1 MGRSYWMW
9 LPDIPPA
16 GARSHHG
23 TMRCG
28 GLTSAWLSHETAR
41 AGKPGHMG
49 ENMLDQLRGR
59 NLAHVGC
66 TIGLTLGLI
75 IGMLAA
81 FVVVLL
87 NHAAQA
93 AGYATIVFFGITFI
107 LGAVGYVL
115 GSRATSRVWGPKS
128 SDD

>member
-1 MGRSYWMW
+1 
-9 LPDIPPA
+9 
-16 GARSHHG
+16 
-23 TMRCG
+23 
-28 GLTSAWLSHETAR
+28 
-41 AGKPGHMG
+41 
-49 ENMLDQLRGR
+49 MLDQLRGR

-75 IGMLAA
+75 LGMIAA

-87 NHAAQA
+87 NHAVQA

-115 GSRATSRVWGPKS
+115 GSRATQRLWGPKS